1 MVKSDSERPEGG
13 FEVNAAAQLAR
24 HTQGLLRRAMP
35 VLPLQEL
42 RAALAPGQRLLGL
55 DLGAKT
61 IGVAVSDS
69 LLRVA
74 TAIGTIGRKKLAVDL
89 AALRQMMGERGVGGL
104 VIGLPLN
111 MDGSEG
117 PRCQS
122 VRQFGRNLLAQIDL
136 PIAFWDERLSTVAV
150 TRPMLEADLTR
161 GKRARAVD
169 TLAATYILQGA
180 LDALSAAAARNSTA
194 TEHS

>member
-1 MVKSDSERPEGG
+1 
-13 FEVNAAAQLAR
+13 
-24 HTQGLLRRAMP
+24 MP
-35 VLPLQEL
+35 VLPLQQL
-42 RAALAPGQRLLGL
+42 RAVLAPGQRLLGL
-55 DLGAKT
+55 DLGEKT

-69 LLRVA
+69 LLAVA
-74 TAIGTIGRKKLAVDL
+74 TAVGTIRRTKLAADL
-89 AALRQMMGERGVGGL
+89 AALQKMMAERSVGGI

-122 VRQFGRNLLAQIDL
+122 VRQFGRNLLAGADL

-161 GKRARAVD
+161 GKRAKAVD

-180 LDALSAAAARNSTA
+180 LDALGGARASSA
-194 TEHS
+194 TEGS